1 MKLLDLLA
9 HRKWEKRF
17 RQELKNELQMVFI
30 KREEQEIVELEYETI
45 KEDMQQT
52 LSQIDGLMELMRN

>member
-9 HRKWEKRF
+9 HRKCEKRF